1 MFDVYRDIFSRILVI
16 KYNILSNIGNISVNN
31 DNGNNIKLTMG
42 TIIIFNIILRKFIS
56 YEVYIF
62 IGNDTKKD
70 IRDIYIIFSS
80 LLELIILCLFSL
92 YLVLE
97 DGLYLEEYSLL
108 CILIMM

>member
-31 DNGNNIKLTMG
+31 DNGNSIKLTMG
-42 TIIIFNIILRKFIS
+42 TIIIFSMILKKFIS

-70 IRDIYIIFSS
+70 IRDIYIIFNS
-80 LLELIILCLFSL
+80 LLLVL
-92 YLVLE
+92 YLF
-97 DGLYLEEYSLL
+97 LYSIKKKL
-108 CILIMM
+108 MV

>member
-70 IRDIYIIFSS
+70 IRIYI
-80 LLELIILCLFSL
+80 LFL
-92 YLVLE
+92 VVCYLSYICFYIVLRRN
-97 DGLYLEEYSLL
+97 LWY
-108 CILIMM
+108 MNR

>member
-1 MFDVYRDIFSRILVI
+1 MFEYIYVDVYRDIFSRILVI

-80 LLELIILCLFSL
+80 LLFVL
-92 YLVLE
+92 YLF
-97 DGLYLEEYSLL
+97 LYSIKKKLMVYE
-108 CILIMM
+108 

>member
-16 KYNILSNIGNISVNN
+16 KYNILSNIGNISVNS
-31 DNGNNIKLTMG
+31 DNGNSIMLTIG
-42 TIIIFNIILRKFIS
+42 TIIIFSMILKKFIS

-80 LLELIILCLFSL
+80 LLFVL
-92 YLVLE
+92 YLF
-97 DGLYLEEYSLL
+97 LYSIKKKL
-108 CILIMM
+108 MV

>member
-16 KYNILSNIGNISVNN
+16 KYNILSNIGNISVNS

-80 LLELIILCLFSL
+80 LLF
-92 YLVLE
+92 
-97 DGLYLEEYSLL
+97 GLYLEEYSLL

>member
-16 KYNILSNIGNISVNN
+16 KYNILSNMGNISVNS
-31 DNGNNIKLTMG
+31 DNGNSIRLTMG

-80 LLELIILCLFSL
+80 LLLVL
-92 YLVLE
+92 YLF
-97 DGLYLEEYSLL
+97 LYSIKKKL
-108 CILIMM
+108 MV

>member
-16 KYNILSNIGNISVNN
+16 KYNILSNIGNISVNS
-31 DNGNNIKLTMG
+31 DNGNSIRLTIG
-42 TIIIFNIILRKFIS
+42 TMIIFSMILRKFIS

-80 LLELIILCLFSL
+80 LLLVL
-92 YLVLE
+92 YLF
-97 DGLYLEEYSLL
+97 LYSIKKKL
-108 CILIMM
+108 MV

>member
-16 KYNILSNIGNISVNN
+16 KYNILSNIGNISVNS
-31 DNGNNIKLTMG
+31 DNGNSIRLTMG
-42 TIIIFNIILRKFIS
+42 TIIIFSIILKKFIS

-80 LLELIILCLFSL
+80 LLLVL
-92 YLVLE
+92 YLF
-97 DGLYLEEYSLL
+97 LYSIRKKL
-108 CILIMM
+108 MV

>member
-1 MFDVYRDIFSRILVI
+1 MYIGIFFLG
-16 KYNILSNIGNISVNN
+16 YWLLNIIYYLGNISVNN

-80 LLELIILCLFSL
+80 LLFVL
-92 YLVLE
+92 YLF
-97 DGLYLEEYSLL
+97 LYSIRKKL
-108 CILIMM
+108 MV

>member
-70 IRDIYIIFSS
+70 IRDIYI
-80 LLELIILCLFSL
+80 LFL
-92 YLVLE
+92 VVCYLSYICFYIVL
-97 DGLYLEEYSLL
+97 GRNLWYKNR
-108 CILIMM
+108 

>member
-16 KYNILSNIGNISVNN
+16 KYNILSNIGNINVNS
-31 DNGNNIKLTMG
+31 DNGNSIRLTIG
-42 TIIIFNIILRKFIS
+42 TIIIFSMILKKFIS

-80 LLELIILCLFSL
+80 LLFVL
-92 YLVLE
+92 YLF
-97 DGLYLEEYSLL
+97 LYSIKKKL
-108 CILIMM
+108 MV

>member
-62 IGNDTKKD
+62 
-70 IRDIYIIFSS
+70 SS
-80 LLELIILCLFSL
+80 LLFVL
-92 YLVLE
+92 YLF
-97 DGLYLEEYSLL
+97 LYSIRKKL
-108 CILIMM
+108 MV